1 MGVKYFVNETF
12 FDSWSREMAYCLGFW
27 YADGSV
33 EYVPEMRGKYIRAAC
48 TDKSVIEAIKIMLSS
63 EHRIVVTKKGGNYKP
78 FYLLRI
84 GSARL
89 FNQLQTLGVTE
100 RKSRTIKF
108 PEVPDNYLSDFV
120 RGYFDGDGC
129 VYLEKDNNGNIKR
142 LSTIFTCG
150 NECFLSDLRL
160 LLHEHAS
167 TRPDNKI
174 HSTKGGF
181 SGAYQLR
188 YSTRD
193 SLRLYN
199 FLYPQAIQKHLYL
212 ERKRKTFLQHKA
224 TK

>member
-1 MGVKYFVNETF
+1 MGVKYAVNETF
-12 FDSWSREMAYCLGFW
+12 FDSWSHEMAYCLGFW

-33 EYVPEMRGKYIRAAC
+33 EYAPEMRGKYIRAAC
-48 TDKSVIEAIKIMLSS
+48 TDKTVIEAIKMMLSS

-84 GSARL
+84 GSAPL
-89 FNQLQTLGVTE
+89 FRQLQTLGVTE

-108 PEVPDNYLSDFV
+108 PEVPDSYLSDFI

-129 VYLEKDNNGNIKR
+129 VYIEKDNNRNMKR

-150 NECFLSDLRL
+150 NENFLTDLQV
-160 LLHEHAS
+160 LLHQHALTTS
-167 TRPDNKI
+167 DNKI
-174 HSTKGGF
+174 HMTKGGF

-199 FLYPQAIQKHLYL
+199 FLYPKALQKHLYL
-212 ERKRKTFLQHKA
+212 ERKRKTFLEYKIE
-224 TK
+224 K